1 MKKTD
6 TKRRS
11 VLRHKFIQQESD
23 PVQYFLLGFIVKG
36 TRQQDEIVS
45 ATTLMAAPPLSKPRQ
60 LGCCPKRQDLYPK
73 KYAIYYGLHG
83 YCLTFR
89 ATAGFGIGPTW
100 SDRSW
105 LFYAPA
111 TTRSII
117 RIIFHVWTNQTISWQ
132 SFFLHRPV
140 VVEWWA
146 PFWSIIDAISHL
158 CRPQK
163 ANQNQLHKKA
173 DLFIRPI
180 KKRNVNNKFKG
191 FIHDSSSGS

>member
-1 MKKTD
+1 MPILHD
-6 TKRRS
+6 EEN
-11 VLRHKFIQQESD
+11 RHRQKEEAFCGTSSSSTESD

-73 KYAIYYGLHG
+73 KYAIYYGLP
-83 YCLTFR
+83 FR

-132 SFFLHRPV
+132 SFFTQASGCWVMAGTVYNRRHQSSL
-140 VVEWWA
+140 
-146 PFWSIIDAISHL
+146 STT
-158 CRPQK
+158 
-163 ANQNQLHKKA
+163 
-173 DLFIRPI
+173 
-180 KKRNVNNKFKG
+180 KG
-191 FIHDSSSGS
+191 